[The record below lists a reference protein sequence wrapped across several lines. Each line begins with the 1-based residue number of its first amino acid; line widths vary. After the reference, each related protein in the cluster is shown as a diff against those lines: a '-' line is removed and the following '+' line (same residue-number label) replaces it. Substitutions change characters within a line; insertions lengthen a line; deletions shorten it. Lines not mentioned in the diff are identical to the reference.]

1 MRNEL
6 RERAARQQQRHRQAE
21 FRVPGEEWGGVGGS
35 VCECKCVVV

>member
-21 FRVPGEEWGGVGGS
+21 FRVPGEEWGGVCVS
-35 VCECKCVVV
+35 VSVLWCD